1 MKKLIAVLCSSACFM
16 LAASPLALAQDK
28 AAPAAPAAAKADA
41 PKADA
46 AKTEAPK
53 KAEKAKKEPKI
64 GRAHV

>member
-41 PKADA
+41 PKAKKSKGKRA
-46 AKTEAPK
+46 K
-53 KAEKAKKEPKI
+53 KAKA
-64 GRAHV
+64 AN